1 MEKASFGMPMEM
13 FLKGSSRTISQMAL
27 GFTPVPMELD
37 MKACGLMTYKMG
49 KARLSGRTLQLT
61 QAIIFKEGSTAL
73 VLTNGLKET
82 LTAGNGKI
90 IRLVAL
96 APMNGLMAEGTKDT
110 GKTT

>member
-1 MEKASFGMPMEM
+1 MEKASFGMLMEM

-110 GKTT
+110 GRTT